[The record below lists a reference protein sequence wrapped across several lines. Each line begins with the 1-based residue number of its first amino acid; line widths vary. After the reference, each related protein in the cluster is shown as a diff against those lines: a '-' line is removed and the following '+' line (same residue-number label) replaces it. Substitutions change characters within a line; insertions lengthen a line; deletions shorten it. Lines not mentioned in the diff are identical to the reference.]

1 MNNNVFIKNKKFNP
15 DIATNYSKKLN
26 ERTSSK
32 FQFKN
37 EYMND
42 IGVDREKINYKKDNV
57 DGEIDKLIQKK
68 MNERENQEFEFKPSK
83 NFIQSSNPGDFK
95 EYNDLK
101 NQQLTHEVK
110 NKKRDND
117 FNDILGD
124 LKDLGILKK

>member
-42 IGVDREKINYKKDNV
+42 IGVDREKINYKKDDV
-57 DGEIDKLIQKK
+57 DDEIDKLIQKK

-101 NQQLTHEVK
+101 NQQSTHEVK

-117 FNDILGD
+117 FNDILCD

>member
-1 MNNNVFIKNKKFNP
+1 MNNNIFIKNKKFNP
-15 DIATNYSKKLN
+15 DIASNYSKKLN
-26 ERTSSK
+26 ERSSSK

-42 IGVDREKINYKKDNV
+42 IGIDREKINYKKDNV
-57 DGEIDKLIQKK
+57 DNEIDKLIQKK

-101 NQQLTHEVK
+101 NEQLTHEVK
-110 NKKRDND
+110 NKKRDDD

>member
-1 MNNNVFIKNKKFNP
+1 MNNNIFIKNKKFNP

-26 ERTSSK
+26 ERSSSK

-42 IGVDREKINYKKDNV
+42 IGIDREKINYKKDNV
-57 DGEIDKLIQKK
+57 DSEIDKLIQKK

-110 NKKRDND
+110 NKKRDSD